1 MSVTMMMTM
10 TMPDPLLLVFEFSS
24 PSLASSAVVVDSVF
38 AAHFFDVDLVDIV
51 VRAGVA
57 GIRPILPTCA

>member
-1 MSVTMMMTM
+1 MMMTM

-38 AAHFFDVDLVDIV
+38 AAHFFDVDLVDLVDIV